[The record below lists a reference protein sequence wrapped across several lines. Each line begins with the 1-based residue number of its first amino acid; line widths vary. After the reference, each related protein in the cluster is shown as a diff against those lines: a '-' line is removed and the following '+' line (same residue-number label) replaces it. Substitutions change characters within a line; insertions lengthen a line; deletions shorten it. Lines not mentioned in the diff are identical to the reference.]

1 METEFIYGP
10 DMALC
15 IPEPTMVIPSAQ
27 MIAVDH
33 PGSTPNDLGRFTVVI
48 PCHEWSY
55 SWLRMMATYHSL
67 PHLHVTVHCMEDYGK
82 AFQDQH
88 PAAAGTLF
96 IAHMMT
102 YGYPPLLRRNP

>member
-1 METEFIYGP
+1 
-10 DMALC
+10 MALC
-15 IPEPTMVIPSAQ
+15 MPEPTMVIPSAQ

-33 PGSTPNDLGRFTVVI
+33 PRSLRDDLGRFTVVL

-55 SWLRMMATYHSL
+55 SWLRMMATCHSL

-82 AFQDQH
+82 AFNRDAGH

-96 IAHMMT
+96 IGHMQT